1 MISVHCPRHG
11 QEVLL
16 GHRQILGIEGRDHD
30 VTVRWACWCGQ
41 QGTSRMAGRRS
52 ATTTAA

>member
-16 GHRQILGIEGRDHD
+16 GHRQILGIEGHGQD
-30 VTVRWACWCGQ
+30 VTVRWACWCGHE
-41 QGTSRMAGRRS
+41 GTSRTGHRR
-52 ATTTAA
+52 ATAPAA